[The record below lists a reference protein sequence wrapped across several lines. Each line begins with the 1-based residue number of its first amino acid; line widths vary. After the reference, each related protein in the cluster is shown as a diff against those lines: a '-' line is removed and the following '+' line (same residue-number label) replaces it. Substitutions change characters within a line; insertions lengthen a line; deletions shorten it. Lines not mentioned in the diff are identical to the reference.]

1 MVKIRKLG
9 VKCREWCDVYL
20 QAASCT
26 RKLYLSR
33 LTSSMYISTATRAR
47 GRLIV
52 DLVSRQREP
61 DKSHFTPPSNKRSAV
76 ASLPA
81 LQISYRRLADALP
94 PVALPSPGSTFTLH
108 LIPLLE
114 ATSRW
119 VVENFCPPEQK
130 SHT

>member
-61 DKSHFTPPSNKRSAV
+61 DKSHFTPPSNKESAV
-76 ASLPA
+76 ASLAA
-81 LQISYRRLADALP
+81 LQIFILSARGCPAA
-94 PVALPSPGSTFTLH
+94 PSPGSTRFL
-108 LIPLLE
+108 
-114 ATSRW
+114 
-119 VVENFCPPEQK
+119 F
-130 SHT
+130 